1 MRILLIESMEERGM
15 FMRLSTDPL
24 IWRRNAAFGGLFAGA
39 ALAFLVTRPLTLLP
53 GGMAVFLAAMAVYAA
68 LMAIGWR
75 IGRTLSRQKGHEAAD
90 GPSLCPKILDTS
102 VIIDGRVFDIR
113 KAGFLEGDLIV
124 PDFVLDELRHIA
136 DSADPL
142 RRTRG
147 RRGLDLLNRMRE
159 ELKGQL
165 RTLETAE
172 DAAAEVDVKLLRL
185 ARDLGGAV
193 LTNDYN
199 LNKAAGVSG
208 VPVLN
213 INELAGTL
221 RAVML
226 PGEEMTVRVIREG
239 KEPGQGV
246 AYLDDGTMVV
256 IENGR
261 RRVGDTVNA
270 EVTTVLQ
277 TNAGRMIF
285 ARIKTDENQAV

>member
-1 MRILLIESMEERGM
+1 MRILLIESMRKRGM
-15 FMRLSTDPL
+15 SMRTSVHPL
-24 IWRRNAAFGGLFAGA
+24 IGRRNAALLGFFVGTM
-39 ALAFLVTRPLTLLP
+39 LAYLVIQPFTMLP
-53 GGMAVFLAAMAVYAA
+53 VGTGVFLAALSVYGVCMA
-68 LMAIGWR
+68 LGWR
-75 IGRTLSRQKGHEAAD
+75 LGSTLRRHMEAQETD
-90 GPSLCPKILDTS
+90 RGSGCPKILDTS

-165 RTLETAE
+165 RTMETE
-172 DAAAEVDVKLLRL
+172 ENGAAEVDVKLLRL
-185 ARDLGGAV
+185 AKALGGAV

-208 VPVLN
+208 VPVLS

-226 PGEEMTVRVIREG
+226 PGEEATVRIVREG

-261 RRVGDTVNA
+261 RRVGDTVSA

-285 ARIKTDENQAV
+285 ARIKSDENQAV

>member
-1 MRILLIESMEERGM
+1 MI
-15 FMRLSTDPL
+15 MRLSVDPRL
-24 IWRRNAAFGGLFAGA
+24 GKRSAACLGAFAGA
-39 ALAFLVTRPLTLLP
+39 ALACFMIQPLKLLP
-53 GGMAVFLAAMAVYAA
+53 AGGGVFLAALFLYGAFMAA
-68 LMAIGWR
+68 GWQAGLR
-75 IGRTLSRQKGHEAAD
+75 LTRKAEAQAPD
-90 GPSLCPKILDTS
+90 TGFACPKILDTS

-113 KAGFLEGDLIV
+113 KAGFLEGELIV

-142 RRTRG
+142 RRARG

-159 ELKGQL
+159 EMNGQL
-165 RTLETAE
+165 RALETG
-172 DAAAEVDVKLLRL
+172 DTGGAEVDVKLLRL
-185 ARDLGGAV
+185 ARELGGAV

-208 VPVLN
+208 VPVLS

-226 PGEEMTVRVIREG
+226 PGEEMSVRIVREG

-261 RRVGDTVNA
+261 RRVGETVNA